1 MATLKFNLKINNAS
15 RKAVVKRMKN
25 SIKIPVEYTI
35 YTTSDWTQ
43 FEIVEGGHWQDQKI
57 EYIEGED
64 DVIKEEFTNKKL
76 YLEKDSEDN
85 SPVVLRMTC
94 VLNINKAVKQSKIKY
109 SILKGDIQSTVV
121 TVNVNKKL
129 FMSLVNTKT
138 DDFWRGE
145 NQQDFYCT
153 VSEYLN
159 LRKIF
164 IIHGRDELQVLRLKN
179 FLKDHKIGVVTL
191 DDLRNDGKTIFQKLY
206 DELNNITYAIAIL
219 TPDDVGCLKEDT
231 RAIIAEKNVTA
242 QETVDKLLPLL
253 QGRARQNVLFELG
266 LFIGALGKE
275 NICYLKQKD
284 LKELPSDLHG
294 ALYVEFKENVDE
306 TFHKLIDELFPTD

>member
-1 MATLKFNLKINNAS
+1 M
-15 RKAVVKRMKN
+15 
-25 SIKIPVEYTI
+25 
-35 YTTSDWTQ
+35 
-43 FEIVEGGHWQDQKI
+43 HH
-57 EYIEGED
+57 
-64 DVIKEEFTNKKL
+64 
-76 YLEKDSEDN
+76 
-85 SPVVLRMTC
+85 
-94 VLNINKAVKQSKIKY
+94 
-109 SILKGDIQSTVV
+109 
-121 TVNVNKKL
+121 L
-129 FMSLVNTKT
+129 F
-138 DDFWRGE
+138 GE
-145 NQQDFYCT
+145 NQQDFYCP

-159 LRKIF
+159 IRKIF

-231 RAIIAEKNVTA
+231 RAIMAEKNITA
-242 QETVDKLLPLL
+242 QENINKLLPLL
-253 QGRARQNVLFELG
+253 HGRARQNVLFELG

-294 ALYVEFKENVDE
+294 VLYVEFKENVDE